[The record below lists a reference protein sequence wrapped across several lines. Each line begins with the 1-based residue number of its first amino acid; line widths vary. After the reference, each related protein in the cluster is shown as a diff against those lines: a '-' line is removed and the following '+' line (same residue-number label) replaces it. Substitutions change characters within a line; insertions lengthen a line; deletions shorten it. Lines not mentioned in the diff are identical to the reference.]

1 MTERLTAVAIQRNG
15 ETFSQNFKSHYQLRC
30 WLSDP
35 DPQRSTRGDVDG
47 FLTSTGRFVNR
58 FEAKDIAIQAKQIHD
73 RWRETKRELLSSDI
87 NW

>member
-1 MTERLTAVAIQRNG
+1 
-15 ETFSQNFKSHYQLRC
+15 
-30 WLSDP
+30 
-35 DPQRSTRGDVDG
+35 VDG